1 MRKKNLK
8 LKLII
13 KDVSKK
19 TQNVKFL
26 FIGTKNFKF
35 KD

>member
-19 TQNVKFL
+19 NTKCKI
-26 FIGTKNFKF
+26 FIYW
-35 KD
+35 D